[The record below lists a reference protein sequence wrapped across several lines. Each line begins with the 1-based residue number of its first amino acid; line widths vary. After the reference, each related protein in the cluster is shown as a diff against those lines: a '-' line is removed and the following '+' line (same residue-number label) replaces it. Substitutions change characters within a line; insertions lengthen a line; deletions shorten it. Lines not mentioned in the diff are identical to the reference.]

1 MHGKATAALAAA
13 FILGSCS
20 FGSEALWPSLTGDE
34 PSGTAVPIQQS
45 AAERN
50 PQPTLSPVQ
59 PVQQAQAAQAVPSA
73 AAIAG
78 GGGQTGTYVGQLVA
92 QLRGQLGALQTQLQQ
107 QNRQLQQIRQTTT
120 QNAQR
125 YHGTTAAI
133 ESRLQI
139 GTTPGNPVLVS
150 QWNSA
155 QAELDRMAG
164 DIAAMNTLANQVAAN
179 ASSAAYIL
187 ESARAAYG
195 ISGAI
200 EADHR
205 NIAILEDE
213 TNRTVVLVDRLLNE
227 INEDVSRQTAYIGT
241 ERASLTTLSL
251 AIKNGEL
258 PGMSLGSRAYAAAQP
273 NYSVAYTPRSG
284 FSSGGRAPLVVIRF
298 DRPDVPFKQALY
310 NAVSQALTQ
319 RPDAT
324 FDVVAVA
331 PGSGAASQVA
341 VAQSKTKR
349 HANDVVQALTDMGL
363 PANRLVLSATTNPGA
378 ASNEVHVY
386 VR

>member
-34 PSGTAVPIQQS
+34 PSGQTVPIQQS

-59 PVQQAQAAQAVPSA
+59 PVPTQTAQAAASA
-73 AAIAG
+73 AVAASG
-78 GGGQTGTYVGQLVA
+78 PGQTGTYVGQLVA
-92 QLRGQLGALQTQLQQ
+92 QLRGQLGALQGQLQQ

-125 YHGTTAAI
+125 YHGTTAAV
-133 ESRLQI
+133 ESRLQM

-187 ESARAAYG
+187 ESSRAAYG

-227 INEDVSRQTAYIGT
+227 INEDVARQTAYVGA
-241 ERASLTTLSL
+241 ERANLTTLSL

-258 PGMSLGSRAYAAAQP
+258 PGVSLASRATASIQP
-273 NYSVAYTPRSG
+273 NYGASYTPRSG
-284 FSSGGRAPLVVIRF
+284 FAAGGRAPLVVIRF
-298 DRPDVPFKQALY
+298 DRPDVPYKQALY
-310 NAVSQALTQ
+310 NAVSQALSQ
-319 RPDAT
+319 RPDAA

-341 VAQSKTKR
+341 VAQSKTKK
-349 HANDVVQALTDMGL
+349 HANEVMRALTDMGL

-378 ASNEVHVY
+378 GSNEVHIY